1 MMMMTKMTMSHG
13 FDDDNE
19 ELMMI
24 MMLIMLMMTTKMKM
38 SHSSVLKQVKLYCNR
53 RGLQTSFPK
62 PASQSPQH
70 AKPPITVSKKS
81 DVILLARAHS
91 TPGFLK
97 RCHSLARTPSCLIN
111 KMFAL
116 ALLLLPFSSA
126 VSVVGKTDL
135 IDGYFKYKVEQ
146 VRSTFHDS

>member
-1 MMMMTKMTMSHG
+1 MMTKMTMSHG
-13 FDDDNE
+13 FDDDTE

-24 MMLIMLMMTTKMKM
+24 MMMIMLMMTT
-38 SHSSVLKQVKLYCNR
+38 VKLSCNR

-62 PASQSPQH
+62 AAYQSSQH

-81 DVILLARAHS
+81 DVILLAIAHS

-97 RCHSLARTPSCLIN
+97 RCHSLTRTPSCLTN

-135 IDGYFKYKVEQ
+135 IDGHFKYKVEQ

>member
-1 MMMMTKMTMSHG
+1 MMMMV
-13 FDDDNE
+13 
-19 ELMMI
+19 
-24 MMLIMLMMTTKMKM
+24 IMLMMTTKMKM
-38 SHSSVLKQVKLYCNR
+38 SHDVLKQVKLSCNR

-62 PASQSPQH
+62 AASQSPQH

-81 DVILLARAHS
+81 DVILLAIAHG

-97 RCHSLARTPSCLIN
+97 RCHSLARTPSCLTN

-135 IDGYFKYKVEQ
+135 IDGHFKYKVEQ

>member
-1 MMMMTKMTMSHG
+1 
-13 FDDDNE
+13 
-19 ELMMI
+19 
-24 MMLIMLMMTTKMKM
+24 MKM
-38 SHSSVLKQVKLYCNR
+38 SHDVLKQVKLSCNR

-62 PASQSPQH
+62 AASQSPQH

-81 DVILLARAHS
+81 DVILLPIAHS

-97 RCHSLARTPSCLIN
+97 RCHSLARTPSCLTN

-116 ALLLLPFSSA
+116 PLLLLPFSSA

-135 IDGYFKYKVEQ
+135 IDGHFKYKVEQ